1 MILSWKPVYH
11 VDTPVS
17 VVTTVSVVRSSL
29 PIVVPSFLP
38 HAIAVGVSV
47 MVRHFQF
54 LRLEDTACL

>member
-1 MILSWKPVYH
+1 MYH
-11 VDTPVS
+11 VETPVS